1 MAMEDDGDVH
11 TQELN
16 VNLENEV
23 IFQSFD
29 YILKQ
34 FLDIEDQ
41 LL

>member
-1 MAMEDDGDVH
+1 MAMEDDGDVNI
-11 TQELN
+11 QELN
-16 VNLENEV
+16 VSLENGV

-34 FLDIEDQ
+34 VLDIEDQ